1 MQKKVTFIKF
11 FIFCFLII
19 ALLTYRDFL
28 YTIKLMNYHFYNFKM
43 LPLDPYY
50 EIILKIQGLIDKS
63 FRFPWEWR
71 IIPNYINWIFYEILP
86 CIEPK
91 IIPSQMNNSTYC
103 AIWSISV
110 VNFISAIFSQ
120 ILLSYY
126 VLTKLKRD
134 YIESIFLIF
143 LSYFFIKFLDPFGV
157 DKVSFLFLIIFLFF
171 SQSRYS
177 YFFILISIFVNDKC
191 LLFITTYYFANSF
204 DINKLDKM
212 VKDYRFLLSLL
223 ICIGYLIFISEIIF
237 KISISEVSY
246 NYLNFHSL
254 VNSILPS
261 LIIVFGFLYN
271 FNKRKILKNFNL
283 KKSYILFIIAFSL
296 LGIFVGGPGNFGR
309 YIVFG
314 SLFFIPILNYQLL
327 VFIKKY
333 IFKLK

>member
-1 MQKKVTFIKF
+1 M
-11 FIFCFLII
+11 
-19 ALLTYRDFL
+19 Y
-28 YTIKLMNYHFYNFKM
+28 
-43 LPLDPYY
+43 
-50 EIILKIQGLIDKS
+50 
-63 FRFPWEWR
+63 W
-71 IIPNYINWIFYEILP
+71 
-86 CIEPK
+86 
-91 IIPSQMNNSTYC
+91 
-103 AIWSISV
+103 
-110 VNFISAIFSQ
+110 
-120 ILLSYY
+120 
-126 VLTKLKRD
+126 
-134 YIESIFLIF
+134 
-143 LSYFFIKFLDPFGV
+143 
-157 DKVSFLFLIIFLFF
+157 LF
-171 SQSRYS
+171 
-177 YFFILISIFVNDKC
+177 N
-191 LLFITTYYFANSF
+191 
-204 DINKLDKM
+204 
-212 VKDYRFLLSLL
+212 
-223 ICIGYLIFISEIIF
+223 FISEIIF

>member
-1 MQKKVTFIKF
+1 
-11 FIFCFLII
+11 
-19 ALLTYRDFL
+19 
-28 YTIKLMNYHFYNFKM
+28 
-43 LPLDPYY
+43 
-50 EIILKIQGLIDKS
+50 
-63 FRFPWEWR
+63 
-71 IIPNYINWIFYEILP
+71 
-86 CIEPK
+86 
-91 IIPSQMNNSTYC
+91 MNNSTYC

-296 LGIFVGGPGNFGR
+296 LGI
-309 YIVFG
+309 
-314 SLFFIPILNYQLL
+314 L
-327 VFIKKY
+327 
-333 IFKLK
+333 